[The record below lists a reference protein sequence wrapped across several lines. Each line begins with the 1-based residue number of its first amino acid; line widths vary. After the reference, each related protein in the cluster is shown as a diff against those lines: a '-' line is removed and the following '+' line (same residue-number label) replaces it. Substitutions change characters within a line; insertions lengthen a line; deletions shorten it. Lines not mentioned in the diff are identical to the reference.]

1 MEQSPAS
8 SAVAAQEAHLSSE
21 VQGLRCARP
30 QPPAPWGLGK
40 PHHAPCHDDRPA
52 WKRGPGSRDTPS
64 RLQVTPE
71 PEAEAWALCTVQPP
85 AHRAAPIP
93 RGQQGRTRSASVRGP
108 QSVATGHT
116 GLLCSQSEADGGTT
130 GRNKARSWSGWV
142 RKGPRSE
149 KPAALA
155 HELRADIH
163 PVVSNV
169 SPHPR

>member
-1 MEQSPAS
+1 MQLNSARTGVEQSPAS

-71 PEAEAWALCTVQPP
+71 PEAEAWALCTVEPP

-108 QSVATGHT
+108 QSVATNWPA
-116 GLLCSQSEADGGTT
+116 LLTERGRWRDNRAEQSQVMVRLGEKGSQEREASCPCS
-130 GRNKARSWSGWV
+130 
-142 RKGPRSE
+142 
-149 KPAALA
+149 
-155 HELRADIH
+155 
-163 PVVSNV
+163 
-169 SPHPR
+169 